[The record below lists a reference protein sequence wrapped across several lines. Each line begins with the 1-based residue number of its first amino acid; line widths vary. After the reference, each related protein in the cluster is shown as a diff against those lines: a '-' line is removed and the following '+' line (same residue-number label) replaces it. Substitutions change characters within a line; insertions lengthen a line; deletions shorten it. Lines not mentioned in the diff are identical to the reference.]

1 MKVYGVGFSPLQW
14 NYQVVSAMKAAG
26 NSAPVVS
33 KEDMLRIL
41 NLVMYNQ
48 TGMAYKLARVAAQMY
63 AGMNLDFSA

>member
-1 MKVYGVGFSPLQW
+1 MRVYGVGFSPLQW
-14 NYQVVSAMKAAG
+14 NYQVVPAPKVAG
-26 NSAPVVS
+26 NFAPVVS
-33 KEDMLRIL
+33 KEDMLKIL